1 MNQNDTTERVY
12 IVISAAPY
20 SMTLAEIAMRCGLA
34 SRSVALYH
42 VRKLADAGRIIFT
55 PGTHRSIRLAEAVNV
70 DQ

>member
-12 IVISAAPY
+12 NCIAKSFE
-20 SMTLAEIAMRCGLA
+20 SMTLGDIALKCGLA

-55 PGTHRSIRLAEAVNV
+55 PGTHRSIRLAEAVNAN
-70 DQ
+70 Q